1 VFSNRFNYK
10 AFTINSV
17 IMKGVKMFIC
27 HIAMYTKDLERLK
40 DFYTKYFSGK
50 CNNKYHNSKTGL
62 ETYFITFEGGT
73 KLELMQKP
81 DLTSSSVHTN
91 AEGLTHLAFSV
102 GSKEEVDCLTKL
114 LVSDGYTLHS
124 APRTTGDG
132 FYESS
137 ILDPDNNIIE
147 ITQ

>member
-1 VFSNRFNYK
+1 
-10 AFTINSV
+10 
-17 IMKGVKMFIC
+17 MFIN
-27 HIAMYTKDLERLK
+27 HIAVYTKDLERLK
-40 DFYTKYFSGK
+40 DFYIKYFSGK
-50 CNNKYHNSKTGL
+50 CNNKYHNTKTGL
-62 ETYFITFEGGT
+62 ETYFITFEGST

-81 DLTSSSVHTN
+81 ELANSIIRDN

-102 GSKEEVDCLTKL
+102 GSREEVDHLTQQ